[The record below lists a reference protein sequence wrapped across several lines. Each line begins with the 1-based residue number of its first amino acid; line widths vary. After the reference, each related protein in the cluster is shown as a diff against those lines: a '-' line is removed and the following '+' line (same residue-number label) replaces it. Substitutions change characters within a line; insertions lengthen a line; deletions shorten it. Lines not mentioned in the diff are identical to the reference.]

1 MDSFQ
6 VGQVDLDSLVDLL
19 DVLGSRVW
27 VDLMDI
33 LGLMADWVGI
43 ELVPYSMDNFHL
55 VGNFRIGQVDSD
67 ILVDSDSLVD
77 LDMHH
82 RTDNGHLLANH
93 KFSIEHSNEFQYRTT
108 AKLNHHDRT
117 YKIYCNRLDAAK
129 MNHQHIAENHLQ
141 CTLTTQ

>member
-55 VGNFRIGQVDSD
+55 VGNFQVGQ
-67 ILVDSDSLVD
+67 VDSDSLVD
-77 LDMHH
+77 LDSLADLDIHLQ
-82 RTDNGHLLANH
+82 TDTERLLASH
-93 KFSIEHSNEFQYRTT
+93 KFSIEHSNEFRYRTT
-108 AKLNHHDRT
+108 AKLNHHDHT

-129 MNHQHIAENHLQ
+129 MNHQRIAENHLQ
-141 CTLTTQ
+141 CTLTTR